1 MRKPALQLIY
11 VQYIYSSMKNA
22 KLFRLKIR
30 QDFLLPG
37 GIYMD
42 NSSNKTFQG
51 VSNFRTFLL
60 TGDLPMVV
68 VVVLVVVGESVD
80 VGVDVAA
87 CSNSPPHGL
96 VAKHFDPPSSH
107 WQHPAW

>member
-1 MRKPALQLIY
+1 MIFFSEDSDWVSFGFSKRRSRA
-11 VQYIYSSMKNA
+11 
-22 KLFRLKIR
+22 
-30 QDFLLPG
+30 
-37 GIYMD
+37 
-42 NSSNKTFQG
+42 QG
-51 VSNFRTFLL
+51 DPQS
-60 TGDLPMVV
+60 GEHGMVV